1 MSFYLMNVGSIPAR
15 RTIVLVL
22 ALVMSSSVFAK
33 SSRHTAPPAPE
44 ARAVLLF
51 DQKTNTIKE
60 ALNIHERMPIASI
73 SKLMTAY
80 VVLES
85 KANLDEKVTIVSQA
99 VQGSRTLKP
108 GMVVTRGELLHM
120 ALIASDNLAA
130 KTLADMHPTGYVEF
144 MSEMNRSAKRLG
156 MLNTGF
162 GDPSGLSVFNTST
175 AWDLHLLNNALVKYS
190 LFNDTAMSKT
200 ATQYAQNK
208 RGRLQQ
214 LFIRNTSIFAGS
226 YDLRLGKTGFTNPAG
241 WCINMKVRHES
252 GEFDLIVLGSPSKT
266 VRNQV
271 TSTLLKKYTTRSVR
285 ILTQDNIEQIDTDGV
300 DKYR

>member
-1 MSFYLMNVGSIPAR
+1 MENTKSFYLLNVGSIPAR
-15 RTIVLVL
+15 RTIALLL
-22 ALVMSSSVFAK
+22 ALTLSLPVSAK
-33 SSRHTAPPAPE
+33 AKYTAPPAPE

-51 DQKTNTIKE
+51 DQKTSTIKE
-60 ALNIHERMPIASI
+60 AINIHERMPIASI

-85 KANLDEKVTIVSQA
+85 KADLDEKVTIVA
-99 VQGSRTLKP
+99 HTVQGSRILKP
-108 GMVVTRGELLHM
+108 GMVVTRGELLHT

-130 KTLADMHPTGYVEF
+130 KMLADMHPFGYVEF
-144 MSEMNRSAKRLG
+144 MSEMNRTAKRLG
-156 MLNTGF
+156 MANTGF
-162 GDPSGLSVFNTST
+162 SDPSGLSVFNTST

-208 RGRLQQ
+208 RGKMQQ

-226 YDLRLGKTGFTNPAG
+226 YDLRLGKTGFTNLAG

-252 GEFDLIVLGSPSKT
+252 SEFDLIVLGSPSKA

-271 TSTLLKKYTTRSVR
+271 TSTLLKKYTSRSVR
-285 ILTQDNIEQIDTDGV
+285 ILAQDNIAQIDTDAN
-300 DKYR
+300 

>member
-33 SSRHTAPPAPE
+33 LLKHAAPPAPE

-51 DQKTNTIKE
+51 DQKTNTVKE
-60 ALNIHERMPIASI
+60 ELNIHTRMPIASI
-73 SKLMTAY
+73 TKLMTAY

-85 KANLDEKVTIVSQA
+85 NTSLDEKVTIVSQI
-99 VQGSRTLKP
+99 VQGSRILKP

-120 ALIASDNLAA
+120 TLIASDNLAA
-130 KTLADMHPTGYVEF
+130 KTLADMHPLGYSAF
-144 MSEMNRSAKRLG
+144 MGEMNRTAKRLG

-162 GDPSGLSVFNTST
+162 IDPSGLSVFNTST
-175 AWDLHLLNNALVKYS
+175 AWDLLLLNRSLVKYS

-200 ATQYAQNK
+200 ATQYAQSK
-208 RGRLQQ
+208 RGTIQQ
-214 LFIRNTSIFAGS
+214 LFIKNTSIFAGE

-241 WCINMKVRHES
+241 WCINMKVRYNGS
-252 GEFDLIVLGSPSKT
+252 DFDLIVLGSPSKA
-266 VRNQV
+266 VRNTV
-271 TSTLLKKYTTRSVR
+271 TSKLLKKYTTRSVR
-285 ILTQDNIEQIDTDGV
+285 TLAQDKIEQIDADGV
-300 DKYR
+300 DKYQ

>member
-33 SSRHTAPPAPE
+33 LLKHAAPPAPE

-51 DQKTNTIKE
+51 DQKTNTVKE
-60 ALNIHERMPIASI
+60 ELNIHTRMPIASI
-73 SKLMTAY
+73 TKLMTAY

-85 KANLDEKVTIVSQA
+85 NTSLDEKVTIVSQI
-99 VQGSRTLKP
+99 VQGSRILKP

-130 KTLADMHPTGYVEF
+130 KTLADMHPLGYSAF
-144 MSEMNRSAKRLG
+144 MGEMNRTAKRLG

-162 GDPSGLSVFNTST
+162 NDPSGLSVFNTST
-175 AWDLHLLNNALVKYS
+175 AWDLLLLNRSLVKYS

-200 ATQYAQNK
+200 ATQYAQSK
-208 RGRLQQ
+208 RGTIQQ
-214 LFIRNTSIFAGS
+214 LFIKNTSIFAGE

-241 WCINMKVRHES
+241 WCINMKVRYNGS
-252 GEFDLIVLGSPSKT
+252 DFDLIVLGSPSKA
-266 VRNQV
+266 VRNTV
-271 TSTLLKKYTTRSVR
+271 TSKLLKKYTTRSVR
-285 ILTQDNIEQIDTDGV
+285 TLAQDKIEQIDADGV
-300 DKYR
+300 DKYQ

>member
-33 SSRHTAPPAPE
+33 LLKHAAPPAPE

-51 DQKTNTIKE
+51 DQKTNTVKE
-60 ALNIHERMPIASI
+60 ELNIHTRMPIASI
-73 SKLMTAY
+73 TKLMTAY

-85 KANLDEKVTIVSQA
+85 NTSLDEKVTIVSQA
-99 VQGSRTLKP
+99 VQGSRILKP

-130 KTLADMHPTGYVEF
+130 KTLADMHPLGYSAF
-144 MSEMNRSAKRLG
+144 MGEMNRTAKRLG

-162 GDPSGLSVFNTST
+162 IDPSGLSVFNTST
-175 AWDLHLLNNALVKYS
+175 AWDLLLLNRSLVKYS

-200 ATQYAQNK
+200 ATQYAQSK
-208 RGRLQQ
+208 RGTIQQ
-214 LFIRNTSIFAGS
+214 LFIKNTSIFAGE

-241 WCINMKVRHES
+241 WCINMKVRYNGS
-252 GEFDLIVLGSPSKT
+252 DFDLIVLGSPSKA
-266 VRNQV
+266 VRNTV
-271 TSTLLKKYTTRSVR
+271 TSKLLKKYTTRSVR
-285 ILTQDNIEQIDTDGV
+285 TLAQDKIEQIDTDV
-300 DKYR
+300 ER

>member
-33 SSRHTAPPAPE
+33 LSKHAAPPAPE

-51 DQKTNTIKE
+51 DQKTNTVKE
-60 ALNIHERMPIASI
+60 ELNIHTRMPIASI
-73 SKLMTAY
+73 TKLMTAC

-85 KANLDEKVTIVSQA
+85 NTSLDEKVTIVSQA
-99 VQGSRTLKP
+99 VQGSRILKP

-130 KTLADMHPTGYVEF
+130 KTLADMHPLGYSAF
-144 MSEMNRSAKRLG
+144 MGEMNRTAKRLG

-162 GDPSGLSVFNTST
+162 IDPSGLSVFNTST
-175 AWDLHLLNNALVKYS
+175 AWDLLLLNRSLVKYS

-200 ATQYAQNK
+200 ATQYAQSK
-208 RGRLQQ
+208 RGTIQQ
-214 LFIRNTSIFAGS
+214 LFIKNTSIFAGE

-241 WCINMKVRHES
+241 WCINMKVRYNGS
-252 GEFDLIVLGSPSKT
+252 DFDLIVLGSPSKA
-266 VRNQV
+266 VRNTV
-271 TSTLLKKYTTRSVR
+271 TSKLLKKYTTRSVR
-285 ILTQDNIEQIDTDGV
+285 TLAQDKIEQIDTDV
-300 DKYR
+300 ER